1 MTIKIDMTKARLADP
16 TIPAKPA
23 VSSKSQK
30 DGPPPVTADS
40 ARKRA
45 AFLAAAEKFGI
56 MSPEALHAASEW
68 EYQRSYLDK
77 QQ

>member
-1 MTIKIDMTKARLADP
+1 
-16 TIPAKPA
+16 
-23 VSSKSQK
+23 
-30 DGPPPVTADS
+30 VTAES

-45 AFLAAAEKFGI
+45 AFLEAAEKFGI
-56 MSPEALHAASEW
+56 MSPESLKAASDW